1 MPANIWALIIA
12 AAGLSVVF
20 ILLGMI
26 FKLWKS
32 AEKKKNNSKKKNSSV
47 KTEHAFLIERL
58 CEERRKINDDDTITI
73 TARYRLIYK
82 IKGETKEFAVP
93 KKIYNQIPD
102 DVRGMLTFKGNN
114 FIRFEYSGG
123 IVEK

>member
-1 MPANIWALIIA
+1 MPDTIWILIITA
-12 AAGLSVVF
+12 VGLSVVF

-26 FKLWKS
+26 FKLWKNE
-32 AEKKKNNSKKKNSSV
+32 EKKKSASKKKTTPV
-47 KTEHAFLIERL
+47 RTEKAFLIERL

-73 TARYRLIYK
+73 TARYRLVYK
-82 IKGETKEFAVP
+82 IRGQRMEFAVP
-93 KKIYNQIPD
+93 KKIYSQIPD
-102 DVRGMLTFKGNN
+102 DVNGILTFRGEN